1 MKGKGMSKFQA
12 IKWQDLLY
20 WNGEIYTEIETNR
33 EKDRVHTHTYIYSHM
48 YVHTKAHLPE

>member
-12 IKWQDLLY
+12 IKWQDLLD

-48 YVHTKAHLPE
+48 YVHTKAHLAE